1 MCINFVFSWAHCPHG
16 AVSPVTALPGPRLK
30 TSIKKITGLFSCKQ
44 LFDIKITDKNIKT
57 DFLAENTELVVQKYK
72 LRGCLAHK
80 ALCIATWQHAA
91 TLAWYCGHGAGAQLC
106 KI

>member
-30 TSIKKITGLFSCKQ
+30 TSIKKFTELFSCKQ

-80 ALCIATWQHAA
+80 AQCNVSGVDGGPSLTPQ
-91 TLAWYCGHGAGAQLC
+91 
-106 KI
+106 